1 MKCALYTTDLNHAFH
16 LCCLLLLSEFT
27 VKSFV
32 MALIHVPSISLLN
45 MSLMIITGDNF
56 ILKWS
61 ETISEMLYLFQLMGP
76 NPKHGIRNY
85 CLQSEMFILK
95 PWITS
100 NPDYS
105 ILTVRKSLL
114 DS

>member
-1 MKCALYTTDLNHAFH
+1 
-16 LCCLLLLSEFT
+16 
-27 VKSFV
+27 
-32 MALIHVPSISLLN
+32 
-45 MSLMIITGDNF
+45 MIAGENNF

-100 NPDYS
+100 NLDYS
-105 ILTVRKSLL
+105 SLTVCKSLL